1 MNLDMIIVVAYGLIL
16 PEEVINLPKLGCFN
30 VHASLLPRW
39 RGAAPIQRA
48 MIEGDQTTGVTIMK
62 MDKGLDTGDI
72 GLQKEIKI
80 EQQNYSELEKELANE
95 GAELLINFIDR
106 LDGSIQFAKQNDTQA
121 CYAKK
126 IQKQEALIDWTENA
140 EKINRRINAY
150 NPSPCA
156 WFSLNNKRIKIL
168 KAEVI
173 HEKGEAGKIM
183 NEEFLIGCGIN
194 SINYVLGIT
203 KAYTTRVGEGPFPTE
218 LTDDIGE
225 LLGTRGKE
233 FGTVTSRKRR
243 CGWFDGVL
251 VRQTI
256 KVSGIDGIALTK
268 LDVLDELDEIKMCVA
283 YELDGKRL
291 DYLPA
296 AVEDQIKIK
305 PIYETFPGW
314 KVSTNGVKNLDSLPE
329 NAKKYIFAVE
339 DFIGAKVS
347 SISTSP
353 ERDDTILIENP
364 FEV

>member
-1 MNLDMIIVVAYGLIL
+1 MGTAPFAVPSLKKIVSSNNHLVGVYTSPAKKANRGMKLSISPVAEFAEAENIEISSPPSISSSEELKKLQEMNLDMIIVVAYGLIL

-150 NPSPCA
+150 NPRPCA
-156 WFSLNNKRIKIL
+156 WFSLNNKRINIL

-194 SINYVLGIT
+194 SIRPLLL
-203 KAYTTRVGEGPFPTE
+203 RVEGKQNCTINDF
-218 LTDDIGE
+218 
-225 LLGTRGKE
+225 LLGH
-233 FGTVTSRKRR
+233 
-243 CGWFDGVL
+243 
-251 VRQTI
+251 
-256 KVSGIDGIALTK
+256 
-268 LDVLDELDEIKMCVA
+268 
-283 YELDGKRL
+283 
-291 DYLPA
+291 
-296 AVEDQIKIK
+296 KI
-305 PIYETFPGW
+305 EVG
-314 KVSTNGVKNLDSLPE
+314 S
-329 NAKKYIFAVE
+329 YIQ
-339 DFIGAKVS
+339 
-347 SISTSP
+347 
-353 ERDDTILIENP
+353 
-364 FEV
+364 

>member
-1 MNLDMIIVVAYGLIL
+1 MKNYRILFMGTAPFAVPSLKKIVSSNNHLVGVYTSPAKKANRGMKLSISPVAEFAEAENIEISSPPSISSSEELKKLQEMNLDMIIVVAYGLIL

-95 GAELLINFIDR
+95 GAELLINFLDR

-183 NEEFLIGCGIN
+183 NKEFLIGCGIN
-194 SINYVLGIT
+194 SIRPLLL
-203 KAYTTRVGEGPFPTE
+203 RVEGKQDCTINDF
-218 LTDDIGE
+218 
-225 LLGTRGKE
+225 LLGH
-233 FGTVTSRKRR
+233 
-243 CGWFDGVL
+243 
-251 VRQTI
+251 
-256 KVSGIDGIALTK
+256 
-268 LDVLDELDEIKMCVA
+268 
-283 YELDGKRL
+283 
-291 DYLPA
+291 
-296 AVEDQIKIK
+296 KI
-305 PIYETFPGW
+305 EVG
-314 KVSTNGVKNLDSLPE
+314 S
-329 NAKKYIFAVE
+329 YIQ
-339 DFIGAKVS
+339 
-347 SISTSP
+347 
-353 ERDDTILIENP
+353 
-364 FEV
+364 

>member
-1 MNLDMIIVVAYGLIL
+1 MKNYRILFMGTAPFAVPSLKKIVSSNNHLVGVYTSPAKKANRGMKLSISPVAEFAETENIEISSPPSISSSEELKKLQEMNLDMIIVVAYGLIL

-106 LDGSIQFAKQNDTQA
+106 LGGSIQFAKQNDTQA

-173 HEKGEAGKIM
+173 HEKGEVGKIM
-183 NEEFLIGCGIN
+183 NKEFLIGCGIN
-194 SINYVLGIT
+194 SIRPLLL
-203 KAYTTRVGEGPFPTE
+203 RVEGKQDCTINDF
-218 LTDDIGE
+218 
-225 LLGTRGKE
+225 LLGH
-233 FGTVTSRKRR
+233 
-243 CGWFDGVL
+243 
-251 VRQTI
+251 
-256 KVSGIDGIALTK
+256 
-268 LDVLDELDEIKMCVA
+268 
-283 YELDGKRL
+283 
-291 DYLPA
+291 
-296 AVEDQIKIK
+296 KI
-305 PIYETFPGW
+305 EVG
-314 KVSTNGVKNLDSLPE
+314 S
-329 NAKKYIFAVE
+329 YIQ
-339 DFIGAKVS
+339 
-347 SISTSP
+347 
-353 ERDDTILIENP
+353 
-364 FEV
+364 

>member
-1 MNLDMIIVVAYGLIL
+1 MKNYRILFMGTAPFAVPSLKKIVSSNNHLVGVYTSPAKKANRGMKLSISPVAEFAEAKNIEISSPPSISSSEELKKLQEMNLDMIIVVAYGLIL

-95 GAELLINFIDR
+95 GAKLLINFIDK

-194 SINYVLGIT
+194 SIRPLLL
-203 KAYTTRVGEGPFPTE
+203 RVEGKQDCTINDF
-218 LTDDIGE
+218 
-225 LLGTRGKE
+225 LLGH
-233 FGTVTSRKRR
+233 
-243 CGWFDGVL
+243 
-251 VRQTI
+251 
-256 KVSGIDGIALTK
+256 
-268 LDVLDELDEIKMCVA
+268 
-283 YELDGKRL
+283 
-291 DYLPA
+291 
-296 AVEDQIKIK
+296 KI
-305 PIYETFPGW
+305 EVG
-314 KVSTNGVKNLDSLPE
+314 S
-329 NAKKYIFAVE
+329 YIQ
-339 DFIGAKVS
+339 
-347 SISTSP
+347 
-353 ERDDTILIENP
+353 
-364 FEV
+364 

>member
-1 MNLDMIIVVAYGLIL
+1 MNLDIIIVVAYGLIL

-106 LDGSIQFAKQNDTQA
+106 LDGSIQFAKQNDTHA

-194 SINYVLGIT
+194 SIRPLLL
-203 KAYTTRVGEGPFPTE
+203 RVEGKQDCTINDF
-218 LTDDIGE
+218 
-225 LLGTRGKE
+225 LLGH
-233 FGTVTSRKRR
+233 
-243 CGWFDGVL
+243 
-251 VRQTI
+251 
-256 KVSGIDGIALTK
+256 
-268 LDVLDELDEIKMCVA
+268 
-283 YELDGKRL
+283 
-291 DYLPA
+291 
-296 AVEDQIKIK
+296 KI
-305 PIYETFPGW
+305 EVG
-314 KVSTNGVKNLDSLPE
+314 S
-329 NAKKYIFAVE
+329 YIQ
-339 DFIGAKVS
+339 
-347 SISTSP
+347 
-353 ERDDTILIENP
+353 
-364 FEV
+364 

>member
-1 MNLDMIIVVAYGLIL
+1 MKNYRILFMGTAPFAVPSLKKIVSSNNHLVGVYTSPAKKANRGMKLSISPVAEFAETENIEISSPPSISSSEELKKLREMNLDMIIVVAYGLIL

-95 GAELLINFIDR
+95 GAKLLINFIDK

-194 SINYVLGIT
+194 SIRPLLL
-203 KAYTTRVGEGPFPTE
+203 RVEGKQDCTINDF
-218 LTDDIGE
+218 
-225 LLGTRGKE
+225 LLGH
-233 FGTVTSRKRR
+233 
-243 CGWFDGVL
+243 
-251 VRQTI
+251 
-256 KVSGIDGIALTK
+256 
-268 LDVLDELDEIKMCVA
+268 
-283 YELDGKRL
+283 
-291 DYLPA
+291 
-296 AVEDQIKIK
+296 KI
-305 PIYETFPGW
+305 EVG
-314 KVSTNGVKNLDSLPE
+314 S
-329 NAKKYIFAVE
+329 YIQ
-339 DFIGAKVS
+339 
-347 SISTSP
+347 
-353 ERDDTILIENP
+353 
-364 FEV
+364 

>member
-1 MNLDMIIVVAYGLIL
+1 MKNYRILFMGTAPFAVPSLKKIVSSNNHLVGVYTSPAKKANRGMKLSISPVAEFAEAKNIKISSPPSISSSEELKKLQEMNLDMIIVVAYGLIL

-194 SINYVLGIT
+194 SIRPLLL
-203 KAYTTRVGEGPFPTE
+203 RVEGKQDCTINDF
-218 LTDDIGE
+218 
-225 LLGTRGKE
+225 LLGH
-233 FGTVTSRKRR
+233 
-243 CGWFDGVL
+243 
-251 VRQTI
+251 
-256 KVSGIDGIALTK
+256 
-268 LDVLDELDEIKMCVA
+268 
-283 YELDGKRL
+283 
-291 DYLPA
+291 
-296 AVEDQIKIK
+296 KI
-305 PIYETFPGW
+305 EVG
-314 KVSTNGVKNLDSLPE
+314 S
-329 NAKKYIFAVE
+329 YIQ
-339 DFIGAKVS
+339 
-347 SISTSP
+347 
-353 ERDDTILIENP
+353 
-364 FEV
+364 

>member
-1 MNLDMIIVVAYGLIL
+1 MGTAPFAVPSLKKIVSSNNHLVGVYTSPAKKANRGMKLSISPVAEFAETENIEISSPPSISSSEELKKLQEMNLDMIIVVAYGLIL

-106 LDGSIQFAKQNDTQA
+106 LDGSIQFAKQNDTHA

-194 SINYVLGIT
+194 SIRPLLL
-203 KAYTTRVGEGPFPTE
+203 RVEGKQDCTINDF
-218 LTDDIGE
+218 
-225 LLGTRGKE
+225 LLGH
-233 FGTVTSRKRR
+233 
-243 CGWFDGVL
+243 
-251 VRQTI
+251 
-256 KVSGIDGIALTK
+256 
-268 LDVLDELDEIKMCVA
+268 
-283 YELDGKRL
+283 
-291 DYLPA
+291 
-296 AVEDQIKIK
+296 KI
-305 PIYETFPGW
+305 EVG
-314 KVSTNGVKNLDSLPE
+314 S
-329 NAKKYIFAVE
+329 YIQ
-339 DFIGAKVS
+339 
-347 SISTSP
+347 
-353 ERDDTILIENP
+353 
-364 FEV
+364 

>member
-1 MNLDMIIVVAYGLIL
+1 MKNYRILFMGTAPFAVPSLKKIVSSNNHLVGVYTSPAKKANRGMKLSISPVAEFAEAKNIEISSPPSISSSEELKKLQEMNLDMIIVVAYGLIL

-95 GAELLINFIDR
+95 GAKLLINFIDK

-126 IQKQEALIDWTENA
+126 IQKQESLIDWTENA

-194 SINYVLGIT
+194 SIRPLLL
-203 KAYTTRVGEGPFPTE
+203 RVEGKQDCTINDF
-218 LTDDIGE
+218 
-225 LLGTRGKE
+225 LLGH
-233 FGTVTSRKRR
+233 
-243 CGWFDGVL
+243 
-251 VRQTI
+251 
-256 KVSGIDGIALTK
+256 
-268 LDVLDELDEIKMCVA
+268 
-283 YELDGKRL
+283 
-291 DYLPA
+291 
-296 AVEDQIKIK
+296 KI
-305 PIYETFPGW
+305 EVG
-314 KVSTNGVKNLDSLPE
+314 S
-329 NAKKYIFAVE
+329 YIQ
-339 DFIGAKVS
+339 
-347 SISTSP
+347 
-353 ERDDTILIENP
+353 
-364 FEV
+364 

>member
-1 MNLDMIIVVAYGLIL
+1 MGTAPFAVPSLKKIVSSNNHLVGVYTSPAKKANRGMKLSISPVAEFAEAENIEISSPPSISSSEELKKLQEMNLDMIIVVAYGLIL

-106 LDGSIQFAKQNDTQA
+106 LDGSIQFAKQNDTEA

-183 NEEFLIGCGIN
+183 NKEFLIGCGIN
-194 SINYVLGIT
+194 SIRPLLL
-203 KAYTTRVGEGPFPTE
+203 RVEGKQDCTINDF
-218 LTDDIGE
+218 
-225 LLGTRGKE
+225 LLGH
-233 FGTVTSRKRR
+233 
-243 CGWFDGVL
+243 
-251 VRQTI
+251 
-256 KVSGIDGIALTK
+256 
-268 LDVLDELDEIKMCVA
+268 
-283 YELDGKRL
+283 
-291 DYLPA
+291 
-296 AVEDQIKIK
+296 KI
-305 PIYETFPGW
+305 EVG
-314 KVSTNGVKNLDSLPE
+314 S
-329 NAKKYIFAVE
+329 YIQ
-339 DFIGAKVS
+339 
-347 SISTSP
+347 
-353 ERDDTILIENP
+353 
-364 FEV
+364 

>member
-1 MNLDMIIVVAYGLIL
+1 MKNYRILFMGTAPFAVPSLKKIVSSNNHLVGVYTSPAKKANRGMKLSISPVAEFAEAKNIEISSPSSISSSEELKKLQEMNLDMIIVVAYGLIL
-16 PEEVINLPKLGCFN
+16 PEEVINLPKFGCFN

-140 EKINRRINAY
+140 ERINRRINAY

-194 SINYVLGIT
+194 SIRPLLL
-203 KAYTTRVGEGPFPTE
+203 RVEGKQDCTINDF
-218 LTDDIGE
+218 
-225 LLGTRGKE
+225 LLGH
-233 FGTVTSRKRR
+233 
-243 CGWFDGVL
+243 
-251 VRQTI
+251 
-256 KVSGIDGIALTK
+256 
-268 LDVLDELDEIKMCVA
+268 
-283 YELDGKRL
+283 
-291 DYLPA
+291 
-296 AVEDQIKIK
+296 KI
-305 PIYETFPGW
+305 EVG
-314 KVSTNGVKNLDSLPE
+314 S
-329 NAKKYIFAVE
+329 YIQ
-339 DFIGAKVS
+339 
-347 SISTSP
+347 
-353 ERDDTILIENP
+353 
-364 FEV
+364 

>member
-1 MNLDMIIVVAYGLIL
+1 MKNYRILFMGTAPFAVPSLKKIVSSNNHLVGVYTSPAKKANRGMKLSISPVAEFAETENIEISSPPSISSSEELKKLQEMNLDMIIVVAYGIIL

-95 GAELLINFIDR
+95 GAKLLINFIDK

-194 SINYVLGIT
+194 SIRPLLL
-203 KAYTTRVGEGPFPTE
+203 RVEGKQDCTINDF
-218 LTDDIGE
+218 
-225 LLGTRGKE
+225 LLGH
-233 FGTVTSRKRR
+233 
-243 CGWFDGVL
+243 
-251 VRQTI
+251 
-256 KVSGIDGIALTK
+256 
-268 LDVLDELDEIKMCVA
+268 
-283 YELDGKRL
+283 
-291 DYLPA
+291 
-296 AVEDQIKIK
+296 KI
-305 PIYETFPGW
+305 EVG
-314 KVSTNGVKNLDSLPE
+314 S
-329 NAKKYIFAVE
+329 YIQ
-339 DFIGAKVS
+339 
-347 SISTSP
+347 
-353 ERDDTILIENP
+353 
-364 FEV
+364 

>member
-1 MNLDMIIVVAYGLIL
+1 MGTAPFAVPSLKKIVSSNNHLVGVYTSPAKKANRGMKLSISPVAEFAETENIEISSPPSISSSEELKKLQEMNLDMIIVVAYGMIL

-62 MDKGLDTGDI
+62 MDKGLDSGDI

-106 LDGSIQFAKQNDTQA
+106 LGGSIQFAKQNDTQA

-126 IQKQEALIDWTENA
+126 IQKKEALIDWTENA

-183 NEEFLIGCGIN
+183 NKEFLIGCGIN
-194 SINYVLGIT
+194 SIRPLLL
-203 KAYTTRVGEGPFPTE
+203 RVEGKQDCSINDF
-218 LTDDIGE
+218 
-225 LLGTRGKE
+225 LLGH
-233 FGTVTSRKRR
+233 
-243 CGWFDGVL
+243 
-251 VRQTI
+251 
-256 KVSGIDGIALTK
+256 
-268 LDVLDELDEIKMCVA
+268 
-283 YELDGKRL
+283 
-291 DYLPA
+291 
-296 AVEDQIKIK
+296 KI
-305 PIYETFPGW
+305 EVG
-314 KVSTNGVKNLDSLPE
+314 S
-329 NAKKYIFAVE
+329 YIQ
-339 DFIGAKVS
+339 
-347 SISTSP
+347 
-353 ERDDTILIENP
+353 
-364 FEV
+364 

>member
-1 MNLDMIIVVAYGLIL
+1 MKNYRILFMGTAPFAVPSLKKIVSSNNHLVGVYTSPAKKANRGMKLSISPVAEFAEAKNIEISSPPSISSSEELKKLQEMNLDMIIVVAYGLIL

-62 MDKGLDTGDI
+62 MDKGLDSGDI

-95 GAELLINFIDR
+95 GAKLLINFIDR

-194 SINYVLGIT
+194 SIRPLLL
-203 KAYTTRVGEGPFPTE
+203 RVEGKQDCTINDF
-218 LTDDIGE
+218 
-225 LLGTRGKE
+225 LLGH
-233 FGTVTSRKRR
+233 
-243 CGWFDGVL
+243 
-251 VRQTI
+251 
-256 KVSGIDGIALTK
+256 
-268 LDVLDELDEIKMCVA
+268 
-283 YELDGKRL
+283 
-291 DYLPA
+291 
-296 AVEDQIKIK
+296 KI
-305 PIYETFPGW
+305 EVG
-314 KVSTNGVKNLDSLPE
+314 S
-329 NAKKYIFAVE
+329 YIQ
-339 DFIGAKVS
+339 
-347 SISTSP
+347 
-353 ERDDTILIENP
+353 
-364 FEV
+364 

>member
-1 MNLDMIIVVAYGLIL
+1 MKNYRILFMGTAPFAVPSLKKIVSSNNHLVGVYTSPAKKANRGMKLSISPVAEFAEAENIEISSPPLISSSEELKKLQEMNLDMIIVVAYGLIL
-16 PEEVINLPKLGCFN
+16 PEEVINLPTLGCFN

-121 CYAKK
+121 CYARK
-126 IQKQEALIDWTENA
+126 IQKQESLIDWTENA

-183 NEEFLIGCGIN
+183 NKEFLIGCGIN
-194 SINYVLGIT
+194 SIRPLLL
-203 KAYTTRVGEGPFPTE
+203 RVEGKQDCTINDF
-218 LTDDIGE
+218 
-225 LLGTRGKE
+225 LLGH
-233 FGTVTSRKRR
+233 
-243 CGWFDGVL
+243 
-251 VRQTI
+251 
-256 KVSGIDGIALTK
+256 
-268 LDVLDELDEIKMCVA
+268 
-283 YELDGKRL
+283 
-291 DYLPA
+291 
-296 AVEDQIKIK
+296 KI
-305 PIYETFPGW
+305 EVG
-314 KVSTNGVKNLDSLPE
+314 S
-329 NAKKYIFAVE
+329 YIQ
-339 DFIGAKVS
+339 
-347 SISTSP
+347 
-353 ERDDTILIENP
+353 
-364 FEV
+364 

>member
-1 MNLDMIIVVAYGLIL
+1 MKNYRILFMGTAPFAVPSLKKIVSSKNHLVSVYTSPAKKANRGMKLSISPVAEFAEAENIEISSPPSISSSEELKKLQEMNLDMIIVVAYGLIL

-95 GAELLINFIDR
+95 GAELLINFIDK

-194 SINYVLGIT
+194 SIRPLLL
-203 KAYTTRVGEGPFPTE
+203 RVEGKQDCTINDF
-218 LTDDIGE
+218 
-225 LLGTRGKE
+225 LLGH
-233 FGTVTSRKRR
+233 
-243 CGWFDGVL
+243 
-251 VRQTI
+251 
-256 KVSGIDGIALTK
+256 
-268 LDVLDELDEIKMCVA
+268 
-283 YELDGKRL
+283 
-291 DYLPA
+291 
-296 AVEDQIKIK
+296 KI
-305 PIYETFPGW
+305 EVG
-314 KVSTNGVKNLDSLPE
+314 S
-329 NAKKYIFAVE
+329 YIQ
-339 DFIGAKVS
+339 
-347 SISTSP
+347 
-353 ERDDTILIENP
+353 
-364 FEV
+364 

>member
-1 MNLDMIIVVAYGLIL
+1 MGTAPFAVPSLKKIVSSKNHLVSVYTSPAKKANRGMKLSISPVAEFAEAKNIEISSPPSISTSEELKKLQEMNLDMIIVVAYGMIL

-194 SINYVLGIT
+194 SIRPLLL
-203 KAYTTRVGEGPFPTE
+203 RVEGKQDCTINDF
-218 LTDDIGE
+218 
-225 LLGTRGKE
+225 LLGH
-233 FGTVTSRKRR
+233 
-243 CGWFDGVL
+243 
-251 VRQTI
+251 
-256 KVSGIDGIALTK
+256 
-268 LDVLDELDEIKMCVA
+268 
-283 YELDGKRL
+283 
-291 DYLPA
+291 
-296 AVEDQIKIK
+296 KI
-305 PIYETFPGW
+305 EVG
-314 KVSTNGVKNLDSLPE
+314 S
-329 NAKKYIFAVE
+329 YIQ
-339 DFIGAKVS
+339 
-347 SISTSP
+347 
-353 ERDDTILIENP
+353 
-364 FEV
+364 

>member
-1 MNLDMIIVVAYGLIL
+1 MGTAPFAVPSLKKIVSSNNHLVGVYTSPAKKANRGMKLSISPVAEFAEAENIEISSPPSISSSEELKKLQEMNLDMIIVVAYGLIL

-106 LDGSIQFAKQNDTQA
+106 LDGSIQFAKQNDTHA

-194 SINYVLGIT
+194 SIRPLLL
-203 KAYTTRVGEGPFPTE
+203 RVEGKQDCTINDF
-218 LTDDIGE
+218 
-225 LLGTRGKE
+225 LLGH
-233 FGTVTSRKRR
+233 
-243 CGWFDGVL
+243 
-251 VRQTI
+251 
-256 KVSGIDGIALTK
+256 
-268 LDVLDELDEIKMCVA
+268 
-283 YELDGKRL
+283 
-291 DYLPA
+291 
-296 AVEDQIKIK
+296 KI
-305 PIYETFPGW
+305 EVG
-314 KVSTNGVKNLDSLPE
+314 S
-329 NAKKYIFAVE
+329 YIQ
-339 DFIGAKVS
+339 
-347 SISTSP
+347 
-353 ERDDTILIENP
+353 
-364 FEV
+364 

>member
-1 MNLDMIIVVAYGLIL
+1 MKNYRILFMGTAPFAVPSLKKIVSSNNHLVGVYTSPAKKANRGMKLSISPVAEFAEAENIEISSPPSISSSEELKKLREMNLDMIIVVAYGLIL
-16 PEEVINLPKLGCFN
+16 PEQVINLPKLGCFN

-121 CYAKK
+121 CYARK
-126 IQKQEALIDWTENA
+126 IQKQESLIDWTENA

-183 NEEFLIGCGIN
+183 NEEFLIGCGKN
-194 SINYVLGIT
+194 SIRPLLL
-203 KAYTTRVGEGPFPTE
+203 RVEGKQDCTINDF
-218 LTDDIGE
+218 
-225 LLGTRGKE
+225 LLGH
-233 FGTVTSRKRR
+233 
-243 CGWFDGVL
+243 
-251 VRQTI
+251 
-256 KVSGIDGIALTK
+256 
-268 LDVLDELDEIKMCVA
+268 
-283 YELDGKRL
+283 
-291 DYLPA
+291 
-296 AVEDQIKIK
+296 KI
-305 PIYETFPGW
+305 EVG
-314 KVSTNGVKNLDSLPE
+314 S
-329 NAKKYIFAVE
+329 YIQ
-339 DFIGAKVS
+339 
-347 SISTSP
+347 
-353 ERDDTILIENP
+353 
-364 FEV
+364 

>member
-1 MNLDMIIVVAYGLIL
+1 VRPGVKVRYGASTPSNLNPLLLPEPLYLCAAVFAATVTAMVVVVPCGALSELNPFNVTVSKSVVTIVGNVPIPEELTLPVTSMLPEAVILPEEVILFTLIL

-95 GAELLINFIDR
+95 GAKLLINFIDR

-194 SINYVLGIT
+194 SIRPLLL
-203 KAYTTRVGEGPFPTE
+203 RVEGKQDCTINDF
-218 LTDDIGE
+218 
-225 LLGTRGKE
+225 LLGH
-233 FGTVTSRKRR
+233 
-243 CGWFDGVL
+243 
-251 VRQTI
+251 
-256 KVSGIDGIALTK
+256 
-268 LDVLDELDEIKMCVA
+268 
-283 YELDGKRL
+283 
-291 DYLPA
+291 
-296 AVEDQIKIK
+296 KI
-305 PIYETFPGW
+305 EVG
-314 KVSTNGVKNLDSLPE
+314 S
-329 NAKKYIFAVE
+329 YIQ
-339 DFIGAKVS
+339 
-347 SISTSP
+347 
-353 ERDDTILIENP
+353 
-364 FEV
+364 

>member
-1 MNLDMIIVVAYGLIL
+1 MKNYRILFMGTAPFAVPSLKKIVSSNNHLVGVYTSPAKKANRGMKLSISPVAEFAEAENIEISSPPSISSSEELKKLQEMNLDIIIVVAYGLIL

-106 LDGSIQFAKQNDTQA
+106 LGGSIQFAKQNDTQA

-126 IQKQEALIDWTENA
+126 IQKQESLIDWTENA

-194 SINYVLGIT
+194 SIRPLLL
-203 KAYTTRVGEGPFPTE
+203 RVEGKQDCTINDF
-218 LTDDIGE
+218 
-225 LLGTRGKE
+225 LLGH
-233 FGTVTSRKRR
+233 
-243 CGWFDGVL
+243 
-251 VRQTI
+251 
-256 KVSGIDGIALTK
+256 
-268 LDVLDELDEIKMCVA
+268 
-283 YELDGKRL
+283 
-291 DYLPA
+291 
-296 AVEDQIKIK
+296 KI
-305 PIYETFPGW
+305 EVG
-314 KVSTNGVKNLDSLPE
+314 S
-329 NAKKYIFAVE
+329 YIQ
-339 DFIGAKVS
+339 
-347 SISTSP
+347 
-353 ERDDTILIENP
+353 
-364 FEV
+364 

>member
-1 MNLDMIIVVAYGLIL
+1 MGTAPFAVPSLKKIISSNNHLVGVYTSPAKKANRGMKLSISPVAEFAEAENIEISSPPSISSSEELKKLREMNLDMIIVVAYGLIL
-16 PEEVINLPKLGCFN
+16 PEEVINLPKHGCYN

-194 SINYVLGIT
+194 SLRPLLLRVEGKQDCTIND
-203 KAYTTRVGEGPFPTE
+203 F
-218 LTDDIGE
+218 
-225 LLGTRGKE
+225 LLGH
-233 FGTVTSRKRR
+233 
-243 CGWFDGVL
+243 
-251 VRQTI
+251 
-256 KVSGIDGIALTK
+256 
-268 LDVLDELDEIKMCVA
+268 
-283 YELDGKRL
+283 
-291 DYLPA
+291 
-296 AVEDQIKIK
+296 KI
-305 PIYETFPGW
+305 EVG
-314 KVSTNGVKNLDSLPE
+314 S
-329 NAKKYIFAVE
+329 YIQ
-339 DFIGAKVS
+339 
-347 SISTSP
+347 
-353 ERDDTILIENP
+353 
-364 FEV
+364 

>member
-1 MNLDMIIVVAYGLIL
+1 MGTAPFAVPSLKKIVSSNNHLVGVYTSPAKKANRGMKLSISPVAEFAETENIEISSPPSISSSEELKKLREMNLDMIIVVAYGLIL
-16 PEEVINLPKLGCFN
+16 PEQVINLPKLGCYN

-62 MDKGLDTGDI
+62 MDKGLDSGDI

-106 LDGSIQFAKQNDTQA
+106 LGGSIQFAKQNDTQA

-126 IQKQEALIDWTENA
+126 IQKKEALIDWTENA

-183 NEEFLIGCGIN
+183 NKEFLIGCGIN
-194 SINYVLGIT
+194 SIRPLLL
-203 KAYTTRVGEGPFPTE
+203 RVEGKQDCTINDF
-218 LTDDIGE
+218 
-225 LLGTRGKE
+225 LLGH
-233 FGTVTSRKRR
+233 
-243 CGWFDGVL
+243 
-251 VRQTI
+251 
-256 KVSGIDGIALTK
+256 
-268 LDVLDELDEIKMCVA
+268 
-283 YELDGKRL
+283 
-291 DYLPA
+291 
-296 AVEDQIKIK
+296 KI
-305 PIYETFPGW
+305 EVG
-314 KVSTNGVKNLDSLPE
+314 S
-329 NAKKYIFAVE
+329 YIQ
-339 DFIGAKVS
+339 
-347 SISTSP
+347 
-353 ERDDTILIENP
+353 
-364 FEV
+364 

>member
-1 MNLDMIIVVAYGLIL
+1 MGTAPFAVPSLKKIVSSNNHLVGVYTSPAKKANRGMKLSISPVAEFAEAENIEISSPPSISSSEELKKLQEMNLDMIIVVAYGLIL

-183 NEEFLIGCGIN
+183 NKEFLIGCGIN
-194 SINYVLGIT
+194 SLRPLLLRVEGKQDCTIND
-203 KAYTTRVGEGPFPTE
+203 F
-218 LTDDIGE
+218 
-225 LLGTRGKE
+225 LLGH
-233 FGTVTSRKRR
+233 
-243 CGWFDGVL
+243 
-251 VRQTI
+251 
-256 KVSGIDGIALTK
+256 
-268 LDVLDELDEIKMCVA
+268 
-283 YELDGKRL
+283 
-291 DYLPA
+291 
-296 AVEDQIKIK
+296 KI
-305 PIYETFPGW
+305 EVG
-314 KVSTNGVKNLDSLPE
+314 S
-329 NAKKYIFAVE
+329 YIQ
-339 DFIGAKVS
+339 
-347 SISTSP
+347 
-353 ERDDTILIENP
+353 
-364 FEV
+364 

>member
-1 MNLDMIIVVAYGLIL
+1 MKNYRILFMGTAPFAVPSLKKIISSNNHLVGVYTSPAKKANRGMKLSISPVAEFAEAENIEISSPPSISSSEELKKLREMNLDMIIVVAYGLIL

-95 GAELLINFIDR
+95 GAKLLINFIDR

-194 SINYVLGIT
+194 SIRPLLL
-203 KAYTTRVGEGPFPTE
+203 RVEGKQDCTINDF
-218 LTDDIGE
+218 
-225 LLGTRGKE
+225 LLGH
-233 FGTVTSRKRR
+233 
-243 CGWFDGVL
+243 
-251 VRQTI
+251 
-256 KVSGIDGIALTK
+256 
-268 LDVLDELDEIKMCVA
+268 
-283 YELDGKRL
+283 
-291 DYLPA
+291 
-296 AVEDQIKIK
+296 KI
-305 PIYETFPGW
+305 EVG
-314 KVSTNGVKNLDSLPE
+314 S
-329 NAKKYIFAVE
+329 YIQ
-339 DFIGAKVS
+339 
-347 SISTSP
+347 
-353 ERDDTILIENP
+353 
-364 FEV
+364 

>member
-1 MNLDMIIVVAYGLIL
+1 MKNYRILFMGTAPFAVPSLKKIVSSNNHLVGVYTSPAKKANRGMKLSISPVAEFAEAENIEISSPPSISSSEELKKLQEMNLDMIIVVAYGLIL

-95 GAELLINFIDR
+95 GAKLLINFIDR

-194 SINYVLGIT
+194 SIRPLLL
-203 KAYTTRVGEGPFPTE
+203 RVEGKQDCTINDF
-218 LTDDIGE
+218 
-225 LLGTRGKE
+225 LLGH
-233 FGTVTSRKRR
+233 
-243 CGWFDGVL
+243 
-251 VRQTI
+251 
-256 KVSGIDGIALTK
+256 
-268 LDVLDELDEIKMCVA
+268 
-283 YELDGKRL
+283 
-291 DYLPA
+291 
-296 AVEDQIKIK
+296 KI
-305 PIYETFPGW
+305 EVG
-314 KVSTNGVKNLDSLPE
+314 S
-329 NAKKYIFAVE
+329 YIQ
-339 DFIGAKVS
+339 
-347 SISTSP
+347 
-353 ERDDTILIENP
+353 
-364 FEV
+364 

>member
-1 MNLDMIIVVAYGLIL
+1 MPSLKKIVSSNNHLVGVYTSPAKKANRGMKLSISPVAEFAEAENIEISSPLSISSLEELKKLQEMNLDMIIVVAYGLIL

-62 MDKGLDTGDI
+62 MDKGLDSGDI

-95 GAELLINFIDR
+95 GAKLLINFINR
-106 LDGSIQFAKQNDTQA
+106 LDGSIQFTKQDNTQA
-121 CYAKK
+121 RYAKK

-194 SINYVLGIT
+194 SIRPLLL
-203 KAYTTRVGEGPFPTE
+203 RVEGKQDCTINDF
-218 LTDDIGE
+218 
-225 LLGTRGKE
+225 LLGH
-233 FGTVTSRKRR
+233 
-243 CGWFDGVL
+243 
-251 VRQTI
+251 
-256 KVSGIDGIALTK
+256 
-268 LDVLDELDEIKMCVA
+268 
-283 YELDGKRL
+283 
-291 DYLPA
+291 
-296 AVEDQIKIK
+296 KI
-305 PIYETFPGW
+305 EVG
-314 KVSTNGVKNLDSLPE
+314 S
-329 NAKKYIFAVE
+329 YIQ
-339 DFIGAKVS
+339 
-347 SISTSP
+347 
-353 ERDDTILIENP
+353 
-364 FEV
+364 

>member
-1 MNLDMIIVVAYGLIL
+1 MKNYRILFMGTAPFAVPSLKKIVSSNNHLVGVYTSPAKKANRGMKLSISPVAEFAEAENIEISSPPSISSSEELKKLQEMNLDMIIVVAYGLIL

-106 LDGSIQFAKQNDTQA
+106 LGGSIQFAKQNDTQA

-194 SINYVLGIT
+194 SLRPLLLRVEGKQDCSIND
-203 KAYTTRVGEGPFPTE
+203 F
-218 LTDDIGE
+218 
-225 LLGTRGKE
+225 LLGH
-233 FGTVTSRKRR
+233 
-243 CGWFDGVL
+243 
-251 VRQTI
+251 
-256 KVSGIDGIALTK
+256 
-268 LDVLDELDEIKMCVA
+268 
-283 YELDGKRL
+283 
-291 DYLPA
+291 
-296 AVEDQIKIK
+296 KI
-305 PIYETFPGW
+305 EVG
-314 KVSTNGVKNLDSLPE
+314 S
-329 NAKKYIFAVE
+329 YIQ
-339 DFIGAKVS
+339 
-347 SISTSP
+347 
-353 ERDDTILIENP
+353 
-364 FEV
+364 

>member
-1 MNLDMIIVVAYGLIL
+1 MGTAPFAVPSLKKIISSNNHLVGVYTSPAKKANRGMKLSISPVAEFAEAENIEISSPPSISSSEELKKLQEMNLDMIIVVAYGLIL

-95 GAELLINFIDR
+95 GAELLINFIDK
-106 LDGSIQFAKQNDTQA
+106 LDDSIQFAKQNDTQA

-194 SINYVLGIT
+194 SIRPLLL
-203 KAYTTRVGEGPFPTE
+203 RVEGKQDCTINDF
-218 LTDDIGE
+218 
-225 LLGTRGKE
+225 LLGH
-233 FGTVTSRKRR
+233 
-243 CGWFDGVL
+243 
-251 VRQTI
+251 
-256 KVSGIDGIALTK
+256 
-268 LDVLDELDEIKMCVA
+268 
-283 YELDGKRL
+283 
-291 DYLPA
+291 
-296 AVEDQIKIK
+296 KI
-305 PIYETFPGW
+305 EVG
-314 KVSTNGVKNLDSLPE
+314 S
-329 NAKKYIFAVE
+329 YIQ
-339 DFIGAKVS
+339 
-347 SISTSP
+347 
-353 ERDDTILIENP
+353 
-364 FEV
+364 

>member
-1 MNLDMIIVVAYGLIL
+1 MGTAPFAVPSLKKIVSSNNHLVGVYTSPAKKANRGMKLSISPVAEFAEAENIEISSPPSISSSEELKKLQEMNLDMIIVVAYGLIL

-106 LDGSIQFAKQNDTQA
+106 LDDPIQFAKQNDMQA

-194 SINYVLGIT
+194 SIRPLLL
-203 KAYTTRVGEGPFPTE
+203 RVEGKQDCTINDF
-218 LTDDIGE
+218 
-225 LLGTRGKE
+225 LLGHK
-233 FGTVTSRKRR
+233 
-243 CGWFDGVL
+243 
-251 VRQTI
+251 I
-256 KVSGIDGIALTK
+256 KVGS
-268 LDVLDELDEIKMCVA
+268 
-283 YELDGKRL
+283 
-291 DYLPA
+291 
-296 AVEDQIKIK
+296 
-305 PIYETFPGW
+305 
-314 KVSTNGVKNLDSLPE
+314 
-329 NAKKYIFAVE
+329 YIQ
-339 DFIGAKVS
+339 
-347 SISTSP
+347 
-353 ERDDTILIENP
+353 
-364 FEV
+364 

>member
-1 MNLDMIIVVAYGLIL
+1 MKLSISPVAEFAEAENIEISSPPSISSSEELKKLREMNLDIIIVVAYGLIL

-106 LDGSIQFAKQNDTQA
+106 LDGSIQFTKQNDTQA

-126 IQKQEALIDWTENA
+126 IQKKEDLIDWTENA

-183 NEEFLIGCGIN
+183 NEDFLIGCGIN
-194 SINYVLGIT
+194 SLRPLLLRVEGKQDCSIND
-203 KAYTTRVGEGPFPTE
+203 F
-218 LTDDIGE
+218 
-225 LLGTRGKE
+225 LLGH
-233 FGTVTSRKRR
+233 
-243 CGWFDGVL
+243 
-251 VRQTI
+251 
-256 KVSGIDGIALTK
+256 
-268 LDVLDELDEIKMCVA
+268 
-283 YELDGKRL
+283 
-291 DYLPA
+291 
-296 AVEDQIKIK
+296 KI
-305 PIYETFPGW
+305 EVG
-314 KVSTNGVKNLDSLPE
+314 S
-329 NAKKYIFAVE
+329 YIQ
-339 DFIGAKVS
+339 
-347 SISTSP
+347 
-353 ERDDTILIENP
+353 
-364 FEV
+364 

>member
-1 MNLDMIIVVAYGLIL
+1 MKNYRILFMGTAPFAVPSLKKIVSSNNHLVGVYTSPAKKANRGMKLSISPVAEFAEAKNIEISSPPSISSSEELKKLREMNLDMIIVVAYGLIL
-16 PEEVINLPKLGCFN
+16 PEQVINLPKFGCYN

-126 IQKQEALIDWTENA
+126 IQKQESLIDWTENA

-183 NEEFLIGCGIN
+183 NEEFLIGCGNN
-194 SINYVLGIT
+194 SIRPLLL
-203 KAYTTRVGEGPFPTE
+203 RVEGKQNCTINDF
-218 LTDDIGE
+218 
-225 LLGTRGKE
+225 LLGH
-233 FGTVTSRKRR
+233 
-243 CGWFDGVL
+243 
-251 VRQTI
+251 
-256 KVSGIDGIALTK
+256 
-268 LDVLDELDEIKMCVA
+268 
-283 YELDGKRL
+283 
-291 DYLPA
+291 
-296 AVEDQIKIK
+296 KI
-305 PIYETFPGW
+305 EVG
-314 KVSTNGVKNLDSLPE
+314 S
-329 NAKKYIFAVE
+329 YIQ
-339 DFIGAKVS
+339 
-347 SISTSP
+347 
-353 ERDDTILIENP
+353 
-364 FEV
+364 

>member
-1 MNLDMIIVVAYGLIL
+1 MKNYRILFMGTAPFAVPSLKKIVSSNNHLVGVYTSPAKKANRGMKLSISPVAEFAEAKNIEISSPPSISSSEELKKLREMNLDIIIVVAYGLIL

-62 MDKGLDTGDI
+62 MDKGLDSGDI

-95 GAELLINFIDR
+95 GAKLLINFIDK

-194 SINYVLGIT
+194 SIRPLLL
-203 KAYTTRVGEGPFPTE
+203 RVEGKQDCTINDF
-218 LTDDIGE
+218 
-225 LLGTRGKE
+225 LLGH
-233 FGTVTSRKRR
+233 
-243 CGWFDGVL
+243 
-251 VRQTI
+251 
-256 KVSGIDGIALTK
+256 
-268 LDVLDELDEIKMCVA
+268 
-283 YELDGKRL
+283 
-291 DYLPA
+291 
-296 AVEDQIKIK
+296 KI
-305 PIYETFPGW
+305 EVG
-314 KVSTNGVKNLDSLPE
+314 S
-329 NAKKYIFAVE
+329 YIQ
-339 DFIGAKVS
+339 
-347 SISTSP
+347 
-353 ERDDTILIENP
+353 
-364 FEV
+364 